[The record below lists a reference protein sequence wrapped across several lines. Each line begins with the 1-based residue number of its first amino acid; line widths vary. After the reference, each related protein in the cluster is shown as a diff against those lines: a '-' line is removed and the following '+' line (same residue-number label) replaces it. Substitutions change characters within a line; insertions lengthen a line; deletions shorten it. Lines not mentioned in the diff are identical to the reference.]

1 MSVIGFL
8 NGIAS
13 MIGGRNWEIF
23 TNCLGRVSRLTMNG
37 FSTLESKISTFVKFL
52 YFEPMEKFLVLRMIE
67 NIIIFS
73 FVNATRILFIIIE
86 FMRADTVHISCEKLR
101 SRLSTSIVY
110 VIEIEL
116 SLHDVPFEFVR
127 SILNRPLQFPQ
138 NRQLRSQL

>member
-1 MSVIGFL
+1 
-8 NGIAS
+8 
-13 MIGGRNWEIF
+13 
-23 TNCLGRVSRLTMNG
+23 MNG

-52 YFEPMEKFLVLRMIE
+52 YFEPMEKFLSLWNVLRMIE

-73 FVNATRILFIIIE
+73 FVNAARILFIVIE
-86 FMRADTVHISCEKLR
+86 FMWAYTVHISCEKLR

-138 NRQLRSQL
+138 NR